1 MIDLSRLKTA
11 YETAKTDLLAERTP
25 DGHWVGELSTSALST
40 ATAVSALAITQKHG
54 STEFDS
60 LISGGIAWL
69 VAHQN
74 EDGGFGDTDKSYS
87 NIATTML
94 VVAAIHLAGNQAE
107 HKGLLERAEKYIDA
121 KGRLKGL
128 RERYGVDKTFVVPI
142 MTNLALAGADG
153 LQHAHGQGLGDG

>member
-1 MIDLSRLKTA
+1 MIDPSRLKTA
-11 YETAKTDLLAERTP
+11 YEKVKADLLAERTP

-40 ATAVSALAITQKHG
+40 ATAVSALAIHRRVCQPSPRGAGTPGEGH
-54 STEFDS
+54 DS

-74 EDGGFGDTDKSYS
+74 DDGGFGDTDKSYS

-94 VVAAIHLAGNQAE
+94 VVAAIHLAGHAE
-107 HKGLLERAEKYIDA
+107 QHKELLTRAEKYIDA

-128 RERYGVDKTFVVPI
+128 RERYGVDKTF
-142 MTNLALAGADG
+142 
-153 LQHAHGQGLGDG
+153 